1 MEILHSDSV
10 FKVQLGTTPNYNK
23 GNSLLAL
30 MRLIEQTEFAC
41 DREWYLRDSIQ
52 YLFPFEYLELY
63 GPQGEAWNVTDP
75 SEQDNKTDFQKQNV
89 RTFRTS
95 ATALCRGW
103 VTTGDWVGPFLRISY
118 AAGPDSRP
126 WQLNRGSLGPTIKLW
141 LRVGGRAN
149 GTILTVPYDK
159 KSHRYAV
166 ELWGFPG
173 PDLRNRLGG
182 ESLDALE
189 RGVLQPRNDLVSGD
203 PADFAR
209 EKLDGRDMRGIRMAC
224 AMHPTLP
231 LHVECAWANN
241 SANVWDSNG
250 GKNYHYEFNMIFR
263 GWDHFLQT
271 GISKNP
277 HGGLGFLEYRNL
289 LSNYGPFADSN
300 ELRRELY
307 PWNFN
312 AFGIKSSSVQSESF
326 FAVDYMD
333 LHILQPE
340 CGIGLH
346 RHRDNQEVFFMVEGR
361 GYMVVGDWC
370 KMPQRERCF
379 EVRTL
384 RPGHLAM
391 LKGGNL
397 HGLMNATDENI
408 TLLMFGGYD

>member
-10 FKVQLGTTPNYNK
+10 FKVQPGTTPNYNK
-23 GNSLLAL
+23 GNSLLSL

-63 GPQGEAWNVTDP
+63 GPQGETWNVTDP
-75 SEQDNKTDFQKQNV
+75 AEQDNKTDFQKQNV

-118 AAGPDSRP
+118 AAGPDSP
-126 WQLNRGSLGPTIKLW
+126 LWQLNRGSLGPTIKLW
-141 LRVGGRAN
+141 LRVGGRGN
-149 GTILTVPYDK
+149 GTIFTVPYDK
-159 KSHRYAV
+159 ESHRYAV

-182 ESLDALE
+182 NSLEALNRSE
-189 RGVLQPRNDLVSGD
+189 LQARNDLISGD

-209 EKLDGRDMRGIRMAC
+209 EKLDGRDMRGISMEC
-224 AMHPTLP
+224 AMHPTRP

-241 SANVWDSNG
+241 AANVWDSNG

-271 GISKNP
+271 GTSKNP

-312 AFGIKSSSVQSESF
+312 AFGIKGSSLQSESF

-333 LHILQPE
+333 LHILQP
-340 CGIGLH
+340 
-346 RHRDNQEVFFMVEGR
+346 D
-361 GYMVVGDWC
+361 
-370 KMPQRERCF
+370 RC
-379 EVRTL
+379 
-384 RPGHLAM
+384 
-391 LKGGNL
+391 
-397 HGLMNATDENI
+397 
-408 TLLMFGGYD
+408 